1 MENQDT
7 TNSINFLSI
16 IKTDA
21 WVSIFHSISRLITVE
36 EDLNNVNVVALQKL
50 YDLAEEVEAR
60 VLGIPSSEKPKFQ
73 RATLLLDQP

>member
-1 MENQDT
+1 MNQIENQD

-36 EDLNNVNVVALQKL
+36 EDLNNENVKALQKL
-50 YDLAEEVEAR
+50 YDLAEEVEGK
-60 VLGIPSSEKPKFQ
+60 VLGIPNLEKPKMKM
-73 RATLLLDQP
+73 RSLRLE